1 MNHHPHNQYTRLT
14 RSWPGPRWPLSTL
27 VAVLSGCAAL
37 ALAGCTNNP
46 YMAGPTPW
54 QTAQPAG
61 VAPQDAQ
68 LAELQRRV
76 QHLDD
81 NNRQLHTQIAQA
93 EQQSQVYRDE
103 LSLVRQQLA
112 ETAGQLEQTRMA
124 ASNAEQQFRGLKAS
138 TQFRGGATITANTNL
153 QAMAQ
158 GLNLGGMAVIPDGD
172 KLRIVLPAD
181 QLFQLNTANPQAQ
194 SVSLVDPVAA
204 AIRTRF
210 PRQRIGVEGH
220 TDGSPL
226 YGGQFRTPQQLS
238 AAQAVA
244 VLEMLSVRGSLP
256 QQQLFTSA
264 MGAASPRYDN
274 STAAG
279 RAANRRVEI
288 VIYPDAFQ

>member
-1 MNHHPHNQYTRLT
+1 MR
-14 RSWPGPRWPLSTL
+14 RRWPLSTL
-27 VAVLSGCAAL
+27 VVALSGCAVAVL
-37 ALAGCTNNP
+37 SGCTNNP
-46 YMAGPTPW
+46 YMAGSTPW
-54 QTAQPAG
+54 QTAPPPG
-61 VAPQDAQ
+61 VAPQEAQ
-68 LAELQRRV
+68 LTELQRRV

-81 NNRQLHTQIAQA
+81 NNRQLHTQVAQA
-93 EQQSQVYRDE
+93 EQQVQVYREE

-112 ETAGQLEQTRMA
+112 ETAGQLEQTRLA

-138 TQFRGGATITANTNL
+138 TQFRGGATIQANTNL
-153 QAMAQ
+153 QTMAQ
-158 GLNLGGMAVIPDGD
+158 GLDLGGLAIIPDGD

-181 QLFQLNTANPQAQ
+181 QIFQLNTANPQAQ
-194 SVSLVDPVAA
+194 SVNLVDPVAA

-220 TDGSPL
+220 TDGSPM

-256 QQQLFTSA
+256 PQQLFTMA
-264 MGAASPRYDN
+264 MGEANPRYDN

-288 VIYPDAFQ
+288 VIFPDTFQ

>member
-1 MNHHPHNQYTRLT
+1 
-14 RSWPGPRWPLSTL
+14 
-27 VAVLSGCAAL
+27 
-37 ALAGCTNNP
+37 
-46 YMAGPTPW
+46 MAGPTPW
-54 QTAQPAG
+54 QTAPPAG

-124 ASNAEQQFRGLKAS
+124 ASDAEQQFRGLKAS

-158 GLNLGGMAVIPDGD
+158 GLELGGMAVIPDGD

-194 SVSLVDPVAA
+194 SVSLVDPVAT

-210 PRQRIGVEGH
+210 PRQRIAVEGH

-244 VLEMLSVRGSLP
+244 VLEMLSVRGGLP

-288 VIYPDAFQ
+288 VIYPDTFQ